1 MTIRV
6 VRTTIYQRVS
16 RRILTLDEI
25 VAAEAEII
33 AAPEAWP
40 VIPGGGGIRK
50 ARIARGT
57 KGKSGG
63 ARVIYFWMSSRG
75 ELYFLT
81 AYAKNVQEDLSQKE
95 LRDWRDLIRSIK
107 NR

>member
-6 VRTTIYQRVS
+6 VRTTIDQRAS
-16 RRILTLDEI
+16 RRILTVEEI
-25 VAAEAEII
+25 LSAEAEII
-33 AAPEAWP
+33 AAAEAWP

-50 ARIARGT
+50 ARVARGT

-75 ELYFLT
+75 
-81 AYAKNVQEDLSQKE
+81 S
-95 LRDWRDLIRSIK
+95 SIS
-107 NR
+107 